1 MNFEAYKI
9 KQGKIVIAY
18 SDKNLSIGYLEL
30 NPGTEL
36 EKHSRSTDEQFFQ
49 IKRKASVTIF
59 ENNSQKEVVLREGD
73 QLNIPANQYHIHA
86 NRGNEK
92 SITMWKFEG
101 DISEV
106 INNIRKNNDKF

>member
-1 MNFEAYKI
+1 MNFETYNL
-9 KQGKIVIAY
+9 KQGKIIIAY

-36 EKHSRSTDEQFFQ
+36 EKHNRPTAEQFYQ
-49 IKRKASVTIF
+49 VEGTAIVVIF
-59 ENNSQKEVVLREGD
+59 DKDDSKEVILSKGD
-73 QLNIPANQYHIHA
+73 QLEVPANQYHIHA
-86 NRGNEK
+86 NRGTDR

-106 INNIRKNNDKF
+106 INKIRGS